1 MFIGAIIHINMT
13 KIDRD
18 WNKNFVNYT
27 EFIAKHKN
35 YNGLFIER
43 GQGGNLK
50 WVVAGKSEQGKNRR
64 AWWDVQCKQKNITIK
79 PGCYA
84 EIASIV
90 HPTKKHVCQ
99 ICGKELLID
108 YVYPNKRLL
117 NLINSNFQTKYLSYT
132 KDIFSII
139 DEVVTS
145 EENLLKMV
153 IIFKAK
159 NFIPNPTKNKLTN
172 FVKNNHV
179 NIKSKVF
186 LSPGVMSNSPDRF
199 DGFHSDGNCCR
210 GTSDKGRHKSNL
222 SRYNQDRR
230 AYVNWADGDWKQADR
245 LMAMYS
251 KYNLS
256 ADHIGPISLG
266 FCHRPRFQAMTREE
280 NSTKNN
286 RMTFKDVQILIN
298 DENNGQVVISWHSK
312 YIWDLLKKLVKN
324 DADALKL
331 SKNMRLNLHYILMI
345 FSILNDSGHKE
356 FLKQFLHP
364 EFSFF
369 DYKFHGFNPK
379 DGTFSS
385 IETIN
390 KNGKNQQNNVSRYER
405 IAFDELKSYFDV
417 NNRRVQKWNNLK
429 VDSKIED
436 ILKSLS
442 SNNIKMA
449 KTLLEECFNLL
460 ANDFLA
466 EWKNK
471 S

>member
-1 MFIGAIIHINMT
+1 MRTFNEM
-13 KIDRD
+13 R
-18 WNKNFVNYT
+18 
-27 EFIAKHKN
+27 
-35 YNGLFIER
+35 
-43 GQGGNLK
+43 
-50 WVVAGKSEQGKNRR
+50 NR
-64 AWWDVQCKQKNITIK
+64 
-79 PGCYA
+79 
-84 EIASIV
+84 
-90 HPTKKHVCQ
+90 
-99 ICGKELLID
+99 
-108 YVYPNKRLL
+108 
-117 NLINSNFQTKYLSYT
+117 
-132 KDIFSII
+132 
-139 DEVVTS
+139 
-145 EENLLKMV
+145 
-153 IIFKAK
+153 
-159 NFIPNPTKNKLTN
+159 
-172 FVKNNHV
+172 
-179 NIKSKVF
+179 
-186 LSPGVMSNSPDRF
+186 
-199 DGFHSDGNCCR
+199 
-210 GTSDKGRHKSNL
+210 
-222 SRYNQDRR
+222 
-230 AYVNWADGDWKQADR
+230 
-245 LMAMYS
+245 
-251 KYNLS
+251 
-256 ADHIGPISLG
+256 
-266 FCHRPRFQAMTREE
+266 
-280 NSTKNN
+280 
-286 RMTFKDVQILIN
+286 
-298 DENNGQVVISWHSK
+298 
-312 YIWDLLKKLVKN
+312 
-324 DADALKL
+324 
-331 SKNMRLNLHYILMI
+331 